1 MSVFPAEIYDLIVEE
16 CDQSALARL
25 ARLDKAFQERC
36 ERLLYHSVSTES
48 PLKRGKAGALERLA
62 ESQRK
67 AGYLKTLSVRFKPS
81 RQTSSKFAPTL
92 ALVLKNAVSLVE
104 LRILGPFKAETLVE
118 IAVAIGQGHFG
129 LDTLI
134 IPNPF
139 LLATISLH
147 RQRIKSVGV
156 VDAQAGSVLRIVN
169 QMNHMDSIPDIMI
182 ASDGGQ
188 VIDFILTTHS
198 LAYVTNKV
206 ALERRLERLLLP
218 YSTVEPLAR
227 SSILRLGVY
236 AKDLS
241 PSNLAIMS
249 ELFRALKK
257 IYTRA
262 TLLEISFTSS
272 DGILN
277 DETAA
282 AFASFDGLQEIY
294 FTEISDTSDMWGHDI
309 GADVGEEGLRKW
321 RAACPRLRY
330 VSFAQRT
337 YASSATNWEVRRLGY

>member
-1 MSVFPAEIYDLIVEE
+1 MSVFPAEIHDLIVEE
-16 CDQSALARL
+16 CDQSTLARL
-25 ARLDKAFQERC
+25 ARLDKAFQEQS

-67 AGYLKTLSVRFKPS
+67 AGYLKTLSIRFKPS

-92 ALVLKNAVSLVE
+92 ALVLKNAASLVE
-104 LRILGPFKAETLVE
+104 LRILGTFKTETLVE
-118 IAVAIGQGHFG
+118 VAVAIGC
-129 LDTLI
+129 
-134 IPNPF
+134 
-139 LLATISLH
+139 
-147 RQRIKSVGV
+147 SVGV
-156 VDAQAGSVLRIVN
+156 VDAQPGSILRIVN
-169 QMNHMDSIPDIMI
+169 QMNQMDSIPDIMI

-218 YSTVEPLAR
+218 YSTLEPLAR

-309 GADVGEEGLRKW
+309 GADVREEGLRKW

-330 VSFAQRT
+330 VSFAQLT